1 MLLPCLLTCM
11 LALGLMGTAAGLGV
25 AQARKLP
32 RLPIGQRMKMVN
44 IRVSLGQALLTPGL
58 PPAQAAEAARVQG
71 EARDA
76 STLGAVL
83 QAAQDRLIKSLLA
96 ASPTADEGD
105 VTERTSALRKVQGTP
120 FVLYGVMTSNAEKYQ
135 AKLKAQLDTW
145 AAVPVWEG
153 RFFAVTGQGNNT
165 LQVADG
171 ILAPRKCWDDYGGV
185 TCKEEEVLETGYD
198 RGAEWLVVL
207 GEDHYVDVP
216 ALESYLASR
225 GTSTKPLALGIV
237 GCGQG
242 NKNCDFCGEVVDSGG
257 LCGGGGYMLNRAT
270 LAAVFA
276 DGIASVRSEYADQAG
291 GYGDITTS
299 CALLKRDIQLE
310 NIGDHHRLVGWSPL
324 SEKAYRQLAKTERPM
339 TYHYSTPQVMY
350 WLHALLGHAP
360 GEDEVQLARQA
371 FPDGCC
377 CWTNEVQ
384 HESCKVEEQSMGLL
398 ALLQQAGEWSMA
410 TSLNMQLIRARSAE
424 MERSCAVA

>member
-225 GTSTKPLALGIV
+225 GNSTEPLALGIV
-237 GCGQG
+237 GCGKESKDG
-242 NKNCDFCGEVVDSGG
+242 GCYREVT
-257 LCGGGGYMLNRAT
+257 C
-270 LAAVFA
+270 
-276 DGIASVRSEYADQAG
+276 
-291 GYGDITTS
+291 
-299 CALLKRDIQLE
+299 
-310 NIGDHHRLVGWSPL
+310 
-324 SEKAYRQLAKTERPM
+324 
-339 TYHYSTPQVMY
+339 
-350 WLHALLGHAP
+350 
-360 GEDEVQLARQA
+360 
-371 FPDGCC
+371 
-377 CWTNEVQ
+377 
-384 HESCKVEEQSMGLL
+384 
-398 ALLQQAGEWSMA
+398 
-410 TSLNMQLIRARSAE
+410 
-424 MERSCAVA
+424 